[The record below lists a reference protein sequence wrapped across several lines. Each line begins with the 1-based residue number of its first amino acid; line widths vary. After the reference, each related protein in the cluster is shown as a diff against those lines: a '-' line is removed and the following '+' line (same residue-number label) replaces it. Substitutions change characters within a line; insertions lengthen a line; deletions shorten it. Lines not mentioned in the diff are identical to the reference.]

1 MFISCFVVKRGFWTL
16 LFWFRK
22 SNFSLIQVWNLFD
35 IFRKLR
41 CKWSLKRSQIFTV
54 FRITKINLIEFL
66 TLTRFLTKSNYPQ
79 FIMIQIIQNFLV
91 LNWTQPWQW
100 WRFWT
105 ALEVLLQILSS
116 KSNYPLISKVFLQF
130 VQYKLKPTAQLLLAT
145 VMYVAYIWWQS
156 IFLLY
161 PKKCWAKGDLIRC
174 W

>member
-1 MFISCFVVKRGFWTL
+1 LFISCFVVKRGFWTL

-22 SNFSLIQVWNLFD
+22 ITFSWIQVWNLFD

-41 CKWSLKRSQIFTV
+41 CKWSLKRSQITV

-100 WRFWT
+100 WRLWT

-116 KSNYPLISKVFLQF
+116 KSNYPLISKVFANRT
-130 VQYKLKPTAQLLLAT
+130 VQVKTHCTAFAAT
-145 VMYVAYIWWQS
+145 VMYIAYIWWQS